1 MAEKQSKSGVGG
13 KREGAG
19 RKAGVPNKVT
29 GDVKAAIAAF
39 TSANVDKLD
48 MWLNSIDDPA
58 KRLDLYFKALE
69 YTMPKL
75 ARSELVGDKEQP
87 IQVVLNQFWAESP
100 YQIIG
105 FLEITSLKHGAIC
118 NLVEN
123 TLR

>member
-1 MAEKQSKSGVGG
+1 MVEKKSKPIKGG

-19 RKAGVPNKVT
+19 RPAGVPNKAT
-29 GDVKAAIAAF
+29 TEVKEAIAAF

-48 MWLNSIDDPA
+48 EWLNSIDDPA

-87 IQVVLNQFWAESP
+87 IIVQTVNF
-100 YQIIG
+100 
-105 FLEITSLKHGAIC
+105 
-118 NLVEN
+118 
-123 TLR
+123 

>member
-1 MAEKQSKSGVGG
+1 MTEKQSKSIKGG
-13 KREGAG
+13 KRDGAG

-48 MWLNSIDDPA
+48 EWLNSIDDPA

-75 ARSELVGDKEQP
+75 ARSELVGDKENPLTVQL
-87 IQVVLNQFWAESP
+87 VQF
-100 YQIIG
+100 
-105 FLEITSLKHGAIC
+105 
-118 NLVEN
+118 
-123 TLR
+123 

>member
-1 MAEKQSKSGVGG
+1 MAEKQSKSIKGG

-19 RKAGVPNKVT
+19 RKSGVPNKVT

-39 TSANVDKLD
+39 TSGNVHKLD
-48 MWLNSIDDPA
+48 MWLNQIDDPA

-87 IQVVLNQFWAESP
+87 IQVVLNQF
-100 YQIIG
+100 
-105 FLEITSLKHGAIC
+105 
-118 NLVEN
+118 
-123 TLR
+123 

>member
-1 MAEKQSKSGVGG
+1 MVEKQSKSNKGG

-19 RKAGVPNKVT
+19 RPAGVPNKAT
-29 GDVKAAIAAF
+29 AEVKEAIAAF

-75 ARSELVGDKEQP
+75 ARSEMVGNDGGP
-87 IQVVLNQFWAESP
+87 MVV
-100 YQIIG
+100 QIV
-105 FLEITSLKHGAIC
+105 KYAD
-118 NLVEN
+118 NNN
-123 TLR
+123 T

>member
-1 MAEKQSKSGVGG
+1 MAEKQSKFIKGG

-19 RKAGVPNKVT
+19 RPAGVPNKAT

-48 MWLNSIDDPA
+48 EWLNSIDDPA

-75 ARSELVGDKEQP
+75 ARSELVGDKDQP
-87 IQVVLNQFWAESP
+87 ISVSLVQF
-100 YQIIG
+100 
-105 FLEITSLKHGAIC
+105 
-118 NLVEN
+118 
-123 TLR
+123 